1 MIADKARLHLRVLAT
16 TDLHGHIL
24 PWDDLSNQPAPDRG
38 LAQVA
43 SLIAAAR
50 AEVPGSLL
58 LDNGDFLNGSP
69 LSDHVAETRKP
80 DADRPHPMIAA
91 MNALGYDAATLGNHE
106 FSNGLDVLSRALAQ
120 AQFAVVATNLDQ
132 ITPGGRRRAF
142 LPRQVLL
149 RRTLADQTGTG
160 HELSIGVLG
169 FLPPQ
174 TAQWERRHLAGR
186 IGARGILST
195 ARKAVARLRRA
206 GADVVIALS
215 HSGLGGAALG
225 DAAENISCA
234 LAGIA
239 GIDAVIAGHT
249 HQIFPAPAKT
259 DPTAPSAAQPLVRA
273 DKPLVMPGF
282 YGSHLGVID
291 LTLGHDGAGWRVV
304 RHVAA
309 LRPVARRVGS
319 SGRVEPLTTP
329 DPVLAKVAARDTAV
343 MRRRA
348 ARKVGSSVTALQSY
362 FALIGQSPVQ
372 NLLAEAQMRNMR
384 ALLQGH
390 PEAALP
396 MLVSVAPFKAGGRG
410 GPGNFTDIPPGPLTA
425 RNIADLYIHP
435 NSPVALRVTGADLA
449 LWLER
454 SVSLFRHVAPGARD
468 ACLINPDF
476 PAYNFEMIHGL
487 TYEVDLSQPARFDA
501 LGQVALPEANR
512 VKSLCFNGE
521 PLRAD
526 QGFVLVTNSYR
537 ASGGAGFAG
546 TEAPLVVMEESRP
559 LRRILQD
566 HVAAETVVRPESAAG
581 WRFAPMPGTSVV
593 FDSGPGAAAHA
604 GGIAGLEP
612 IGLQPTGF
620 LRFRLRL

>member
-1 MIADKARLHLRVLAT
+1 MTAPALLRLRVLAT

-24 PWDDLSNQPAPDRG
+24 PWDDLSSQPAPDRG

-43 SLIAAAR
+43 SLIATAR
-50 AEVPGSLL
+50 AEVPGCLL

-69 LSDHVAETRKP
+69 LSDHVAETRVP
-80 DADRPHPMIAA
+80 NARWPHPMIAS

-106 FSNGLDVLSRALAQ
+106 FSNGLDVLRQSLAQ
-120 AQFAVVATNLDQ
+120 AQFPVVATNLDRLCA
-132 ITPGGRRRAF
+132 GGRRRAF
-142 LPRQVLL
+142 LPRQALL
-149 RRTLADQTGTG
+149 HRTLTDHSGAEHLLT
-160 HELSIGVLG
+160 IGILG

-186 IGARGILST
+186 IGARGILSS
-195 ARKAVARLRRA
+195 ARRAVARLRRT
-206 GADVVIALS
+206 GADLVIALS
-215 HSGLGGAALG
+215 HSGLGGLAQS
-225 DAAENISCA
+225 DEAENISCA
-234 LAGIA
+234 LAGVE

-249 HQIFPAPAKT
+249 HQVYPI
-259 DPTAPSAAQPLVRA
+259 AASDGAVSPGQPLARHG
-273 DKPLVMPGF
+273 KPLVMPGF

-304 RHVAA
+304 GHEAA
-309 LRPVARRVGS
+309 LRPVARRVGP
-319 SGRVEPLTTP
+319 SGRVEALVAP
-329 DPVLAKVAARDTAV
+329 DPTLAEGAARDTAA
-343 MRRRA
+343 MRQRA
-348 ARKVGSSVTALQSY
+348 AEKVGETATALQSY

-372 NLLAEAQMRNMR
+372 NLLAEAQARNMR
-384 ALLQGH
+384 LALQGQ

-410 GPGNFTDIPPGPLTA
+410 GPDNFTDIPPGCLTA

-435 NSPVALRVTGADLA
+435 NSPVALRVKGAELA

-454 SVSLFRHVAPGARD
+454 SVSLFRQVTPGAQE
-468 ACLINPDF
+468 ANLVNPDF

-487 TYEVDLSQPARFDA
+487 TYRVDLSQPARFDA
-501 LGQVALPEANR
+501 LGQVAAPGAR
-512 VKSLCFNGE
+512 RIVGLCFNGR
-521 PLRAD
+521 PLVAD
-526 QGFVLVTNSYR
+526 QSFILVTNSYR

-546 TEAPLVVMEESRP
+546 TDPPDVVMEESRP

-566 HVAAETVVRPESAAG
+566 HVAAEGVVHPERAAG
-581 WRFAPMPGTSVV
+581 WRFAPMPGTSVA
-593 FDSGPGAAAHA
+593 FDSGPGAMAHA
-604 GGIAGLEP
+604 AGIEGLEP